1 LGIATGEED
10 EIKAPLTLPSFE
22 RFSFGRCDRK
32 DQNRQMSTAY
42 LGAQIECRW
51 KLIRWLVAEKIISSF
66 AEQLSRRSSQSL
78 QLRGI
83 YDV

>member
-1 LGIATGEED
+1 
-10 EIKAPLTLPSFE
+10 
-22 RFSFGRCDRK
+22 
-32 DQNRQMSTAY
+32 MSTAY
-42 LGAQIECRW
+42 LGPQIECRW
-51 KLIRWLVAEKIISSF
+51 KLIRWLVGEKIISSF